1 VATGFISSATTIF
14 PAKEN
19 VIVDMVFIRLDGA
32 FCLLA
37 AIFLAKRQAVLDVG
51 GTQFA
56 ECLNVKSSEEHG
68 CTKS

>member
-1 VATGFISSATTIF
+1 
-14 PAKEN
+14 
-19 VIVDMVFIRLDGA
+19 VDMVFIRLDGA